1 MSKTTNAL
9 AKGLVHF
16 FQLSEVRKG
25 KSRTTSCNQFPKTHI
40 HILYN
45 YNGNFYRNGYS
56 KTVTSAK

>member
-45 YNGNFYRNGYS
+45 YNGNFLQ
-56 KTVTSAK
+56 KWLF